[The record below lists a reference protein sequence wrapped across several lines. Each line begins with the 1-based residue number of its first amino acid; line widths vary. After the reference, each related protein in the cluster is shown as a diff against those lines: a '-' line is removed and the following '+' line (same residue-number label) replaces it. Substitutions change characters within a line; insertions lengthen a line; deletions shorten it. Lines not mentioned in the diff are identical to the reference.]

1 MQSFSGCHL
10 FQGILDLFKEGIDGV
25 VCVIG
30 IMKFGIVVLQARW
43 KNLGVRGVQ
52 AIKKFAR
59 GSFPVSGLA
68 MPYWL
73 YVYHRLTPREFWRR
87 GLSVALYSLKLV
99 VELLKTY
106 RMLAIWKPVS
116 PSGNISS
123 LLGLMGT
130 KNGVSEIYHRLRERR

>member
-1 MQSFSGCHL
+1 MYHGDNLFERMQSFSGCHL

-68 MPYWL
+68 MPY
-73 YVYHRLTPREFWRR
+73 
-87 GLSVALYSLKLV
+87 
-99 VELLKTY
+99 
-106 RMLAIWKPVS
+106 
-116 PSGNISS
+116 
-123 LLGLMGT
+123 
-130 KNGVSEIYHRLRERR
+130 